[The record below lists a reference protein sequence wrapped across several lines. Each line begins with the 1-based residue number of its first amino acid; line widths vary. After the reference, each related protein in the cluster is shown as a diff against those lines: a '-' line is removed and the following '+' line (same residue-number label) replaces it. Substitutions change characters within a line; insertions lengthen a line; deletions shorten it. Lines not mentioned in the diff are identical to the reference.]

1 MSAENHP
8 NLEAMLR
15 AWGLVRAPFS
25 LHEKNPELFPMP
37 GCREAFV
44 QLDQCAAL
52 RSVML
57 LSGAPGAGKSTLI
70 KTWMHKLEAKRYLPL
85 LITQSTLTATG
96 VLDMVL
102 SGLGQR
108 PRARRAANL
117 RTLEEHLSKLQPVT
131 LVLLLDDAQN
141 YPASALEEVRLLL
154 GLGGGLRAAFT
165 LVLLGD
171 EYLLGSLRLSV
182 QRALLSRIGFS
193 FVLRPLSREEIAPY
207 LAWHFRQAGLHAQD
221 IFEPAAIDLLAE
233 ASEGNPR
240 TLNLLAQ
247 ASWLTAA
254 GDSSAAASIAAAH
267 VTQALG
273 QVPAVAARIH
283 LPAGAPKAA

>member
-1 MSAENHP
+1 MNAENHG
-8 NLEAMLR
+8 NLETMLR
-15 AWGLVRAPFS
+15 AWGLVRAPFT
-25 LHEKNPELFPMP
+25 LNEKNTELFPMQ
-37 GCREAFV
+37 GSREAFV

-96 VLDMVL
+96 VLDMLL

-108 PRARRAANL
+108 PRARRATNL
-117 RTLEEHLSKLQPVT
+117 RTLEEHLAKLHPVT

-154 GLGGGLRAAFT
+154 GLGGGLRAAFA

-182 QRALLSRIGFS
+182 QRALLSRIGFHYL
-193 FVLRPLSREEIAPY
+193 LRPLSREEIAPY
-207 LAWHFRQAGLHAQD
+207 LDWHFRQAGLARQEV
-221 IFEPAAIDLLAE
+221 FEPAAIDLLAE

-254 GDSSAAASIAAAH
+254 RDASVATSITATH
-267 VTQALG
+267 LTQALQ
-273 QVPAVAARIH
+273 QVPSVAAKIH
-283 LPAGAPKAA
+283 LPPASKAA